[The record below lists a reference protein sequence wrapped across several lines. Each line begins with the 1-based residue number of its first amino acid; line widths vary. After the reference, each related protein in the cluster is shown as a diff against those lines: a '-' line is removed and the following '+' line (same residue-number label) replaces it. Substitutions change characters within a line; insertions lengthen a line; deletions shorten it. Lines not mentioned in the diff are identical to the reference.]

1 MFATILILLI
11 ALADVILTIKEENTD
26 SKDTLGIFKIDR
38 IKTLEIIGLI
48 LAGVFAERVIDR
60 IIVVILITL
69 IGLSLGRLRGQND

>member
-11 ALADVILTIKEENTD
+11 ALADVRLMIKEETTD
-26 SKDTLGIFKIDR
+26 SKDTVGIFKIDR

-48 LAGVFAERVIDR
+48 LVGVFAERVINR
-60 IIVVILITL
+60 ILVVVLITL

>member
-11 ALADVILTIKEENTD
+11 ALADVRLMIKEETTD
-26 SKDTLGIFKIDR
+26 SKDTVGIFKIDR

-48 LAGVFAERVIDR
+48 LVGVFAERVINR
-60 IIVVILITL
+60 ILVVILITL